1 MGKLYINKDV
11 SLGECVKALG
21 EADETDLRIL
31 CALLLSENRDGE
43 ASLAEI
49 EEFLELEATEVNA
62 SVKFWKGA
70 GIVSSGARQG
80 GGRQSDDE
88 TAHGSGAAPRMAET
102 GGYSN
107 EELAAVLENGVTA
120 TFIDEAQRILG
131 KIFNK
136 NDIGKL
142 VGIVDRL
149 GFEEEAVLAI
159 LSYCVRIGKKS
170 VSYAERIA
178 LSFYDS
184 DISTAEA
191 VHAEIDYIERKNSAV
206 EKVRSLFGYGGRAL
220 SATEKRLFTAWTVEW
235 GFSIE
240 IIKKA
245 YDITVDAIHEAA
257 PKYTNSILKK
267 WHDNGLETEEQID
280 AYMLEERQRSAESKA
295 AASHRAKASA
305 KLENAE
311 IEDWFDERIRQ
322 KFGE

>member
-1 MGKLYINKDV
+1 MGRLYINKDV

-49 EEFLELEATEVNA
+49 EEFFELEASEVNA

-70 GIVSSGARQG
+70 GIVSSVTRQRS
-80 GGRQSDDE
+80 GRQSDG
-88 TAHGSGAAPRMAET
+88 GSALGSVAAPKRDEAGE
-102 GGYSN
+102 YSN
-107 EELAAVLENGVTA
+107 EELAAVLENGVTE
-120 TFIDEAQRILG
+120 TFVDEAQRTLG

-178 LSFYDS
+178 LSFSDS
-184 DISTAEA
+184 DITTAEA

-206 EKVRSLFGYGGRAL
+206 ERVRSLFGYGGRAL
-220 SATEKRLFTAWTVEW
+220 SATEKKLFTTWTVEW

-280 AYMLEERQRSAESKA
+280 AYILEERQRAA
-295 AASHRAKASA
+295 DGRTAASHRAKTSA

-311 IEDWFDERIRQ
+311 VEDWFDERIRQ